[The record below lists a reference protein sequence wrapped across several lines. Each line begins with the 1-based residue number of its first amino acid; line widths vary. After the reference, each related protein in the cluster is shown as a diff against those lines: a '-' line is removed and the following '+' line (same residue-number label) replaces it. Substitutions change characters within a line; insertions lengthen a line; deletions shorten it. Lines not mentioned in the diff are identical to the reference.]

1 MKLHLSFT
9 ALAISTLLLAGCQT
23 TQTLPPPAVHGEHAH
38 PHKHQAHWG
47 YQSPNILPANWGDE
61 EVNKL
66 CKIGQ
71 TQSPI
76 NIEKVQKPATGK
88 FDLVRNYQSQDFTVT
103 NNGHTI
109 VFTAKNP
116 ATSKLTLNGKDYHLL
131 QFHYHIPSEH
141 TVMNANYPLEIHFV
155 HKNAENQIAV
165 IGVLVNKGV
174 NNSELQKILNDLPMK
189 QSDEGALKAFNVATI
204 MPTSSNVY
212 AYDGSLT
219 TPPCSEQVHWLLNA
233 TPITASEK
241 QINQLAKLY
250 TGNNRPA
257 LPQGSRP
264 VYLLEK

>member
-1 MKLHLSFT
+1 MKYCHSLIALSMS
-9 ALAISTLLLAGCQT
+9 ALLLTACQT
-23 TQTLPPPAVHGEHAH
+23 IKTHSTATAPNQPAQPHG
-38 PHKHQAHWG
+38 QQLHWG

-155 HKNAENQIAV
+155 HKNAENQLAV

-241 QINQLAKLY
+241 QINQFAKLY